1 VKNILILTNSFSG
14 GGAERSMNILSN
26 ELLKAGHNITL
37 LAINSGPPDEVR
49 LLCEGICLERG
60 WKSGPFGTLLSLF
73 RFQKVVRKVQPDVVV
88 VNCSLPELFSTFLS
102 TKIRFIVVEHAPLP
116 WGKRKFLG
124 KSVRWVLNKRQITWV
139 KVTNN
144 LNIWSLPQVES
155 YFIPNPI
162 LFGETSI
169 QTSQLNVKLKRL
181 IYIGRLSEEKQP
193 AVFLDLVDYFQ
204 IESLV
209 IGDGGLRGALEEYA
223 LSRQL
228 PVKFLG
234 HQQEP
239 WRKIEDGDLLIV
251 PSAWEGDGVIVLEA
265 VSRDIPM
272 LISDIPSFRN
282 FGLGESNYCKDPLKF
297 RESIA
302 AFQNSLELLIVSPAQ
317 SKICLEPRYPS
328 KIAAQW
334 EVILK

>member
-1 VKNILILTNSFSG
+1 
-14 GGAERSMNILSN
+14 MNILSN
-26 ELLKAGHNITL
+26 ELLKTGHNVTL

-60 WKSGPFGTLLSLF
+60 WKSGPFGTFFSLL
-73 RFQKVVRKVQPDVVV
+73 RFQKVVRKVQPDIVV

-102 TKIRFIVVEHAPLP
+102 AKIRLIVVEHAPLP

-124 KSVRWVLNKRQITWV
+124 RSVRWILNKRQATWV
-139 KVTNN
+139 KVANN
-144 LNIWSLPQVES
+144 LNIWSLSQVES
-155 YFIPNPI
+155 CFIPNPV
-162 LFGETSI
+162 LLGKTSR
-169 QTSQLNVKLKRL
+169 QTFPISIKLKRL

-193 AVFLDLVDYFQ
+193 AVFLDLVDYFR
-204 IESLV
+204 IKSLM
-209 IGDGGLRGALEEYA
+209 IGDGGLRGVLEVSALE
-223 LSRQL
+223 RDL
-228 PVKFLG
+228 PVNFLG
-234 HQQEP
+234 HKQEP
-239 WRKIEDGDLLIV
+239 WSNIESGDLLIV

-282 FGLGESNYCKDPLKF
+282 FGLEESNYCKDPLKF

-317 SKICLEPRYPS
+317 SKRCLEPRNPS
-328 KIAAQW
+328 KVAAQW